1 MALEFYKSTP
11 KRGQLKTRS
20 SQCLLL
26 EVDNLQVPPLLLLS
40 GMTTLAGTRA
50 WMATPRLE
58 EILRRK
64 KMMLKEQSLSSTVWS
79 TL

>member
-11 KRGQLKTRS
+11 NRGQLKTHS
-20 SQCLLL
+20 SQCSRL

-40 GMTTLAGTRA
+40 RMTPLAGTRA

-58 EILRRK
+58 EILRKR
-64 KMMLKEQSLSSTVWS
+64 KMMLKD
-79 TL
+79 